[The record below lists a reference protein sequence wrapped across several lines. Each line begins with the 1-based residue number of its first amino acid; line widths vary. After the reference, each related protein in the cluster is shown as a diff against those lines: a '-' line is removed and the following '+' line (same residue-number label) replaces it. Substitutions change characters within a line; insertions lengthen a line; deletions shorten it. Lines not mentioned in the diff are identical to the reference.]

1 MSIQDEILQ
10 HYGVVGMKWGRRKA
24 AEIKTRRTEVKTQK
38 AVNKQRKKDYETRY
52 KLSDNELRNRVN
64 RMQLE
69 SNYARLIAEQS
80 VSSRKRAQGYVD
92 SMKVANQGLN
102 EVRKFNKTTKASK
115 RVAKFAASLL

>member
-24 AEIKTRRTEVKTQK
+24 TELKTRRTEAKTQK
-38 AVNKQRKKDYETRY
+38 KVNKQRKRDYDTRY

-92 SMKVANQGLN
+92 SIKIANQGLN
-102 EVRKFNKTTKASK
+102 EARKFNKATKASK

>member
-24 AEIKTRRTEVKTQK
+24 TELKTRRAEVKTQK
-38 AVNKQRKKDYETRY
+38 KVNKQRKRDYDTRY

>member
-24 AEIKTRRTEVKTQK
+24 TELKTRRTEVKTQK
-38 AVNKQRKKDYETRY
+38 KVNKQRKRDYETRY